1 MPTLQTYSDLQ
12 TQLTGYLQRE
22 DLTAQYGI
30 FVTLFEAYAN
40 RRLRTRQQE
49 TTAILTPAMTVTV
62 SNASA
67 GASNGQG
74 GNLVRLTVSDTEP
87 PFSSDQV
94 TVSGIVGTTEANGIF
109 NINLVDENDID
120 LIDSNFV
127 NPYISG
133 GSISDV
139 GVVALPADYLAWRS
153 CIWLGSPIRD
163 LDYVEPD
170 IMASRFPD
178 IPIDWPSEFT
188 IENGVLRVMPQD
200 PTPLKF
206 LYYQAIPSIITAS
219 SGTNWLMT
227 AHPDLYLFGTLAE
240 VQGFTV
246 DPEKLALWKMRRDE
260 LLEEVIQ
267 LSAKTRAPSNIR
279 VLGPTP

>member
-1 MPTLQTYSDLQ
+1 MTTLQSYSDLQ
-12 TQLTGYLQRE
+12 SQLTVYLQRT
-22 DLTAQYGI
+22 DLISQYGI
-30 FVTLFEAYAN
+30 FTTLFESYAN

-49 TTAILTPAMTVTV
+49 MVAILTPAGTVTV
-62 SNASA
+62 TNASA

-87 PFSSDQV
+87 PFGSDQV
-94 TVSGIVGTTEANGIF
+94 TVSGIVGTVEANGIF
-109 NINLVDENDID
+109 NINLIDENDID

-133 GSISDV
+133 GTVSDV

-153 CIWLGSPIRD
+153 CIWLGNPIRD
-163 LDYVEPD
+163 LEYVDAD

-188 IENGVLRVMPQD
+188 IENNVLRVMPQD

-206 LYYQAIPSIITAS
+206 LYYQMIPSVITN
-219 SGTNWLMT
+219 GTNWLMT

-267 LSAKTRAPSNIR
+267 LSAKTRAPSNVR
-279 VLGPTP
+279 PLGPTP